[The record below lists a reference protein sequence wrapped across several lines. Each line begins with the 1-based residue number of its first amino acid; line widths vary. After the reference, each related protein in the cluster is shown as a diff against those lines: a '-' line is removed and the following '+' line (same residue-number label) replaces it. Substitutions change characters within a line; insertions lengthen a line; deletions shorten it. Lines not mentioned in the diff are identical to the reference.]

1 MKLKY
6 LVEASSALAEAGE
19 LEAHRAI
26 ETIIDRELQSPA
38 SANESPA
45 SVPFLE
51 TTTPAKK
58 SRRNNHEK

>member
-6 LVEASSALAEAGE
+6 LIEASAALAEADE
-19 LEAHRAI
+19 IEAHQAI
-26 ETIIDRELQSPA
+26 ETIIDRELNPQA
-38 SANESPA
+38 SAEKSCLQP
-45 SVPFLE
+45 PFY